1 MIEMEKRGADA
12 LEAYAAR
19 SGMDW
24 ELVADVAC
32 LLRQHGGGDALRALG
47 GDARKPQVSPEHAC
61 AADNGSN
68 GTHGHIEQNVC
79 DQSTGDAAVR
89 RLNESGNSS
98 EVLRE
103 RVGFQVLGRPGYG
116 LRVSERGFDPD
127 FSRETQL
134 EQIQAAMRRNPWLSS
149 LPPDDAE
156 ALARASHRRVFAA
169 KVWSGV
175 DTLVQI

>member
-1 MIEMEKRGADA
+1 MREIEKRGADA

-32 LLRQHGGGDALRALG
+32 LLRQHGSGDAMRALG
-47 GDARKPQVSPEHAC
+47 GDARKPRASPEHAC
-61 AADNGSN
+61 AADDG
-68 GTHGHIEQNVC
+68 GTGAHRHPEQIEC

-89 RLNESGNSS
+89 RLNDSGNSS

-103 RVGFQVLGRPGYG
+103 RVGFRVLGRPGHG
-116 LRVSERGFDPD
+116 LSVNERGFDPHC
-127 FSRETQL
+127 SRETQL

-149 LPPDDAE
+149 LPPEDAE

-169 KVWSGV
+169 KVWSGLY
-175 DTLVQI
+175 TLI